1 MENSELILN
10 FIEKQNVSCYKV
22 AQSTG
27 ISESTFS
34 KWKVKPT
41 SKVDLSIVQKIA
53 KYFNTTI
60 DIILDYSQP
69 QRHTSSLSDDELE
82 LFCSFNKL
90 SERDKGKVMERAETL
105 AELAAERAAKERA
118 TEQTKKTAKPVELAA
133 DERITPDEPED
144 DQPDEDNEDFYIDL
158 CSLPASAGTGVQ
170 LDEGYTEPM
179 RIVHTSL
186 ADRANYAIRVSGDSM
201 EDKYFDGDIVLIE
214 TCPNIDIGEIGLFVV
229 NDQGYIKQRGE
240 DRLISLNPERDDV
253 YIHDGDY
260 VSCRGRVLGKAEIIK

>member
-1 MENSELILN
+1 MDYVTFDRLCKANGTSATALAIKLGLSKGNTTSWKKGGNPSADILMKMADELNCTVDILLGRGTSGFLGGSED
-10 FIEKQNVSCYKV
+10 EKSLF
-22 AQSTG
+22 
-27 ISESTFS
+27 STFS
-34 KWKVKPT
+34 KLNDKDKIKV
-41 SKVDLSIVQKIA
+41 I
-53 KYFNTTI
+53 
-60 DIILDYSQP
+60 
-69 QRHTSSLSDDELE
+69 
-82 LFCSFNKL
+82 
-90 SERDKGKVMERAETL
+90 ERAETL

-118 TEQTKKTAKPVELAA
+118 AEQAKKTAKSIEQPE
-133 DERITPDEPED
+133 PDELGD
-144 DQPDEDNEDFYIDL
+144 DQPDEDNGDFYIDL

-186 ADRANYAIRVSGDSM
+186 ADRANYAVRVSGDSM

-240 DRLISLNPERDDV
+240 DRLISLNPERDDI
-253 YIHDGDY
+253 YIHESDY